1 MKVKRSLKAV
11 LLSGFVFPGLG
22 QLYLKRYRRGI
33 TIIFLVLVGLAI
45 IIGMTTISTLK
56 ILKEIQIR
64 GGTVD
69 MATVSAMAVASSSAQ
84 ALLLHYKVCFLF
96 IVGCWLFSIIDA
108 CKTGK
113 GD

>member
-1 MKVKRSLKAV
+1 MKTPMKAA

-33 TIIFLVLVGLAI
+33 TIIVLVLAGLAI
-45 IIGMTTISTLK
+45 IIGMVTTSALK
-56 ILKEIQIR
+56 IVREIQTQ

-69 MATVSAMAVASSSAQ
+69 MATVSNVAAPASVQ
-84 ALLLHYKVCFLF
+84 ASLYYKVSFLF

-108 CKTGK
+108 CRTKK